1 MQVDENKAELRRPG
15 VEGLTE
21 APPALPHP
29 TPEAPLTGVRGL
41 VLAVPLQLKDV
52 YFHSGLG
59 WDLDD
64 PIDLFSSQGQGQTLT
79 TATHGLVVQDCS

>member
-1 MQVDENKAELRRPG
+1 M
-15 VEGLTE
+15 EGLTK
-21 APPALPHP
+21 APPAPSP
-29 TPEAPLTGVRGL
+29 RAPEAPLTGVRGL

-64 PIDLFSSQGQGQTLT
+64 PIDLLSGQGQGQTLAA
-79 TATHGLVVQDCS
+79 ATHSLVVQDRS

>member
-1 MQVDENKAELRRPG
+1 MAHGGGRSWAGGGSQDRHNPLG
-15 VEGLTE
+15 QDLT
-21 APPALPHP
+21 H
-29 TPEAPLTGVRGL
+29 GVRGL

-64 PIDLFSSQGQGQTLT
+64 PIDLLSGQGQGQTLT
-79 TATHGLVVQDCS
+79 TATHGLVVQDCSHAQ